1 MHQDNIK
8 ERTPA
13 ILRLI
18 PSFYFTAKY
27 GDQGWMI
34 MLTSLLGLTI
44 GYLTVCVLTEAPKG
58 SKGTRAKCLGKLAC
72 VLSFSWYILWGGPLL
87 ALAQRQGLVMLYR
100 L

>member
-1 MHQDNIK
+1 
-8 ERTPA
+8 
-13 ILRLI
+13 
-18 PSFYFTAKY
+18 
-27 GDQGWMI
+27 MI

-44 GYLTVCVLTEAPKG
+44 GYLTVCVLTEPPKG
-58 SKGTRAKCLGKLAC
+58 SEGVSFFVWTRAKCLGKLAC